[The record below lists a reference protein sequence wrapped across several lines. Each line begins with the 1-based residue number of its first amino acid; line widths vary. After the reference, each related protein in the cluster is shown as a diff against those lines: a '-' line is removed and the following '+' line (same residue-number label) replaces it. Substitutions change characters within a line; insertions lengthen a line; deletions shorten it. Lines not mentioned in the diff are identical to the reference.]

1 MLLQEWRAGGDRLI
15 VCLDANENIYT
26 QALGNML
33 TDPEGLGMVEAVIHR
48 QEDRGHLLPRNK
60 ANQRYLD
67 YPGHNHRECMCDA
80 CGVRHRGPS
89 VVHSGHT
96 HLIVSWRRTT
106 KREEGSIL
114 MPKHQVTPC
123 CQEVCREPRGQPE
136 TAQANREA
144 RRSTHDWDKQR
155 GCARESH

>member
-1 MLLQEWRAGGDRLI
+1 MPRRKQKHIHTSVGEHANQPRRIGDGRGGRS
-15 VCLDANENIYT
+15 
-26 QALGNML
+26 
-33 TDPEGLGMVEAVIHR
+33 IHR
-48 QEDRGHLLPRNK
+48 QEDRGHLLPQNK
-60 ANQRYLD
+60 ANRRYLD

-89 VVHSGHT
+89 AVHSGHT

-106 KREEGSIL
+106 KRKEGGIL
-114 MPKHQVTPC
+114 TPKHQVTPC

-144 RRSTHDWDKQR
+144 QGSTHDWDKQR
-155 GCARESH
+155 GCARESQ